1 MKSQSLWHAFV
12 MSLVSILPVSAA
24 DIEDTATQQVKTAC
38 SAAQY
43 LHKLASKLEQ
53 ARPSAKEIRTTA
65 IKTAMAYRIK
75 AAFSQ
80 DKQTEIAF
88 LAMAAVTEAGIDT
101 LNRETEAAAKR
112 YNDAV
117 RIIKQQE
124 AAMLTL
130 HRTESTSAKVTSTA
144 PSTAAQL
151 ESVTGM
157 VKCPST
163 AAFKLEAATC
173 TLDTEKEAVK
183 TNDIA
188 HESHT
193 KIKIIDVTKPATT
206 YTVTTHCKGKLSSS
220 SIASTMQ
227 DGGCIERGSDFN
239 TAANNAMATAL
250 TKKATTYSTIDIN
263 LFTNVETKTCTQ
275 INPTAPYTEYDK
287 DTLGNALCNIRQ
299 LKKPTYTPIHRI
311 SWAAVRA
318 DDKLLQALTDLIAPG
333 GKAPT
338 EQQAKKALTD
348 AYLGSDQTAFTA
360 RITDS
365 IDKTPLNLKVRET
378 TFDKTI
384 FETAGT
390 DSAATVLTFLQGKQ
404 LIASR
409 TAATASSSPEV
420 RKEIS
425 KKCAAITNK
434 EKCKTEDG
442 CEFKDGN
449 CVAAEKNKGEE
460 KKEEKCKGK
469 GEKDCGEAAGY
480 KWEGETCKDFSFLL
494 NNTSPSWF
502 LLHLWLCFSKRI
514 FPFPLKR
521 ILLSD
526 IF

>member
-1 MKSQSLWHAFV
+1 
-12 MSLVSILPVSAA
+12 MSLLSILPVSAA
-24 DIEDTATQQVKTAC
+24 DIEDTATQKVKTAC

-53 ARPSAKEIRTTA
+53 TRPSAKEIRTTA
-65 IKTAMAYRIK
+65 IQTTMAYRIK

-112 YNDAV
+112 YNDAL

-130 HRTESTSAKVTSTA
+130 HKVQT
-144 PSTAAQL
+144 TAAKLSSSAAQTGQSL
-151 ESVTGM
+151 NSVTGM
-157 VKCPST
+157 TTCTST
-163 AAFKLEAATC
+163 ASFSAEPNNC
-173 TLDTEKEAVK
+173 TLESETSGIKAV
-183 TNDIA
+183 DI
-188 HESHT
+188 EPTKHT
-193 KIKIIDVTKPATT
+193 KIKIIDVSKPATT
-206 YTVTTHCKGKLSSS
+206 YTVTTHCKGTVTTNPT
-220 SIASTMQ
+220 AS
-227 DGGCIERGSDFN
+227 DSVPGGCIEKGSDFGSQRP
-239 TAANNAMATAL
+239 NAMATAL
-250 TKKATTYSTIDIN
+250 TKKATSYSTIDVN
-263 LFTNVETKTCTQ
+263 LFTNVEAKTCTQ
-275 INPTAPYTEYDK
+275 INPAAPYTEYDK
-287 DTLGNALCNIRQ
+287 DTLGNALCNVRQ
-299 LKKPTYTPIHRI
+299 LTKPTYTPIHRRP
-311 SWAAVRA
+311 WTAVR
-318 DDKLLQALTDLIAPG
+318 DNEKLLQALTGLTNPG
-333 GKAPT
+333 AKPPT

-409 TAATASSSPEV
+409 TAATASSSTEV

-502 LLHLWLCFSKRI
+502 LRLWLCFSKRI

-521 ILLSD
+521 ILLFD